1 MGCQS
6 CPKSDFTAELE
17 VNGKKIEI
25 NPFVEA
31 FISNAVTGMVGSLN
45 GIDKIESIDLKICKK
60 AESAGDK

>member
-17 VNGKKIEI
+17 VNGEKIEI

-31 FISNAVTGMVGSLN
+31 FISNAVIGMLRSLN
-45 GIDKIESIDLKICKK
+45 GVDQIENIDLKICKK
-60 AESAGDK
+60 N

>member
-17 VNGKKIEI
+17 VNGQKIEI

-31 FISNAVTGMVGSLN
+31 FMSNTVAGMAASLN
-45 GIDKIESIDLKICKK
+45 GVDQIESIDLKICKK
-60 AESAGDK
+60 G